1 VTVWRPRKVEGSLA
15 VVKQLL
21 LTTGFLLLAPVSAL
35 AQVTVNPAA
44 LQQLA
49 GIEPPPPVVVETAA
63 PVPVHHWTH
72 STHHTVL
79 AAPRPGATVQVSA
92 HVPPPHEVAPVAAK
106 PVVVPST
113 PPAAPKP
120 AAPVSLVFAPDSSD
134 LPANATA
141 ALKPFCTTPGQVAIN
156 ARAPIDPS
164 DPSGAMRLS
173 LSRAIA
179 VQAALTACG
188 VPPQNILPRALGA
201 VPGQNENETVIGSG
215 AQ

>member
-1 VTVWRPRKVEGSLA
+1 
-15 VVKQLL
+15 VKQILL
-21 LTTGFLLLAPVSAL
+21 MAGLLVMSPIYAS

-49 GIEPPPPVVVETAA
+49 GIEPPPPVVVETAM
-63 PVPVHHWTH
+63 PVHYWTH
-72 STHHTVL
+72 STHHTGP
-79 AAPRPGATVQVSA
+79 AAPKPTEPVQVSA
-92 HVPPPHEVAPVAAK
+92 HVPPPHEEA
-106 PVVVPST
+106 
-113 PPAAPKP
+113 PAAPKPTLAPALPATPKP

-134 LPANATA
+134 LPANATT
-141 ALKPFCTTPGQVAIN
+141 ALKPFCTAPGQVAIN
-156 ARAPIDPS
+156 ARAPAVTS
-164 DPSGAMRLS
+164 DPSAAMRLS

-201 VPGQNENETVIGSG
+201 VPGQNEDETVIGSG

>member
-1 VTVWRPRKVEGSLA
+1 
-15 VVKQLL
+15 VKQLF
-21 LTTGFLLLAPVSAL
+21 LTTGFLLLAPVPAL

-49 GIEPPPPVVVETAA
+49 GIEPPPPMPPMVVPVAA
-63 PVPVHHWTH
+63 PVHHWTH
-72 STHHTVL
+72 KTHTAV
-79 AAPRPGATVQVSA
+79 AAPKPVAPVQVSA
-92 HVPPPHEVAPVAAK
+92 HVPAPVIPKPVAAA
-106 PVVVPST
+106 PI

-120 AAPVSLVFAPDSSD
+120 AAPVSLVFAPDSAD

-156 ARAPIDPS
+156 ARAPAVAS
-164 DPSGAMRLS
+164 DPSAAMRLS

-188 VPPQNILPRALGA
+188 VLPQNILPRALGA
-201 VPGQNENETVIGSG
+201 VPGQNEDETVIGSG